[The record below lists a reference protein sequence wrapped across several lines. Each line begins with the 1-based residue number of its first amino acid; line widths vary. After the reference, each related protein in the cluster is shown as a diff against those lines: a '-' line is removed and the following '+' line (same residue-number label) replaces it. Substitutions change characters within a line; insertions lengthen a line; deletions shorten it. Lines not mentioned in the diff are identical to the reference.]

1 LTSSVRLKVF
11 LSVAKNLSFTKASN
25 ELYITQPAITKHIQA
40 LEKEY
45 GLPLFNR
52 KGSKIYLTLA
62 GKELYDYSK
71 QVYKL
76 HKNLEDKLNN
86 FRKEKIGELKLG
98 ASTTIAQYVLPPILA
113 EFKKNYPT
121 IKTSLLSGNSEQIA
135 KALINEEIDLGLV
148 EGKIKNP
155 EIKYEIFLNDELVLV
170 SSNKNKSVT
179 SSVINLE
186 QFKKLPLVLRERGSG
201 TLEVFEYAL
210 KNKKIK
216 LSELN
221 IVMYLGSTEAIKHYV
236 ENSDSFGF
244 LSIRAIKKELENAS
258 LVTKKVKNL
267 KVTRTFDFISLQ
279 GSTASDITLLFKKFT
294 KKYF

>member
-1 LTSSVRLKVF
+1 MLDFRLKVF
-11 LSVAKNLSFTKASN
+11 LSVAKNLNFTKASN

-135 KALINEEIDLGLV
+135 KALINEKIDLGLV

>member
-1 LTSSVRLKVF
+1 MLDFRLKVF

-98 ASTTIAQYVLPPILA
+98 ASTTIAQYVLPRILA

>member
-1 LTSSVRLKVF
+1 MLDFRLKVF
-11 LSVAKNLSFTKASN
+11 LSVAKNLNFTKASN

-98 ASTTIAQYVLPPILA
+98 ASTTIAQYVLPRILA

-267 KVTRTFDFISLQ
+267 RVTRTFEFISLQ
-279 GSTASDITLLFKKFT
+279 GSTASDITLLFKKFA

>member
-1 LTSSVRLKVF
+1 MLDFRLKVF

-98 ASTTIAQYVLPPILA
+98 ASTTIAQYVLPRILA

-267 KVTRTFDFISLQ
+267 RVTRTFEFISLQ

>member
-1 LTSSVRLKVF
+1 MLDFRLKVC